1 MSHRERAPNHSAE
14 SKNLIED
21 NYSENNHSKDN
32 YSEDNYL
39 EGDHIISNIVS
50 SNTISSSVAAQRA
63 EPIEKQTIV
72 LEVSAA
78 YNRDG
83 LPMPKPNGPN
93 GRRVLNLEMLMNHP
107 LYWEFLNER
116 ETEEVLM
123 ELYIARTRRMQ

>member
-1 MSHRERAPNHSAE
+1 MS
-14 SKNLIED
+14 K
-21 NYSENNHSKDN
+21 SEN
-32 YSEDNYL
+32 
-39 EGDHIISNIVS
+39 
-50 SNTISSSVAAQRA
+50 
-63 EPIEKQTIV
+63 EPIDSTGDRIPQNQEQTQSTSTNTTTDTLEPASDQTIV

-107 LYWEFLNER
+107 LYWDFLNER

-123 ELYIARTRRMQ
+123 ELYITRTRRMQ

>member
-1 MSHRERAPNHSAE
+1 MS
-14 SKNLIED
+14 K
-21 NYSENNHSKDN
+21 SEN
-32 YSEDNYL
+32 
-39 EGDHIISNIVS
+39 
-50 SNTISSSVAAQRA
+50 
-63 EPIEKQTIV
+63 EPIDSTGHPLPLNEEKIQATSTDTTADTLQLANGLAFGHTIV

-107 LYWEFLNER
+107 LYWDFLNER

-123 ELYIARTRRMQ
+123 ELYITRTRRMQ